1 METYVANLQKNHEAI
16 TLIENDIVVANRE
29 KDNLSPR
36 AILQGWLPEL
46 INNLAQKRSEL
57 TKMKLAAVFDS
68 YGDVRKVDDQLDTAI
83 KNIEDAAEIRNRLS
97 LWRDIEYFERRDM
110 VSHALYYSN
119 ICLYSM

>member
-1 METYVANLQKNHEAI
+1 M
-16 TLIENDIVVANRE
+16 
-29 KDNLSPR
+29 
-36 AILQGWLPEL
+36 QGWLPEL
-46 INNLAQKRSEL
+46 ISNLAEKRAEL

-110 VSHALYYSN
+110 VQYPPLLFPLILHMTLISYHNHTSHTSTYNYRYMTKKL
-119 ICLYSM
+119 L